1 MPVQFRDYY
10 ETLGV
15 PKTASDEEIRSA
27 FRKLARKHHPDV
39 AKDKKA
45 AEEKFKEINE
55 AYEVLGDPEKRKK
68 YDQLGADW
76 NRPGGFQPPPGW
88 QWEAQQP
95 GGGFYQWGG
104 DGGGVQFEFGGTG
117 FSDFFEAFFGGG
129 RGRSAFGGF
138 GGRQATAERGADVEA
153 DIMVTLEE
161 ALRGSTRTVSLR
173 RAGSN
178 KVENYQVKIPR
189 GVHEGQ
195 RIRLRGQGE
204 AGVRGGKSGDLFL
217 RVRLA
222 RHPDFAVEGSD
233 LIHEVKIEPWRAVL
247 GSELVV
253 PALEGSV
260 RLKVPPGT
268 QGGQRFR
275 LRERGLPG
283 VSGKRGDLY
292 VDVQINVP
300 KKLTEREC
308 ERGIV
313 FGGSGNGEATVANK
327 VHSVRCALCWSE
339 ESARLSRQHNDANVL
354 SIGQRLIPEDLA
366 LNIVRI
372 WLETGFDGGRH
383 ERRVAML
390 NAM

>member
-15 PKTASDEEIRSA
+15 PKTATEDEIRSA
-27 FRKLARKHHPDV
+27 FRKLARKYHPDV

-76 NRPGGFQPPPGW
+76 NRPGGFQPPP
-88 QWEAQQP
+88 QWRQEGQQP
-95 GGGFYQWGG
+95 GGGFYQSGG
-104 DGGGVQFEFGGTG
+104 DGGGVQFEFDGTG

-153 DIMVTLEE
+153 DIMVPLEE
-161 ALRGSTRTVSLR
+161 ALHGSTRTVSLR

-178 KVENYQVKIPR
+178 KVETYQVKIPR

-204 AGVRGGKSGDLFL
+204 AGARGGKSGDLFL

-222 RHPDFAVEGSD
+222 RHPDFVVEGSD
-233 LIHEVKIEPWRAVL
+233 LIHEVKIAPWQAVL
-247 GSELVV
+247 GTELVV
-253 PALEGSV
+253 PTLEGNV
-260 RLKVPPGT
+260 RLKIPPGT

-275 LRERGLPG
+275 LRGRGLPG
-283 VSGKRGDLY
+283 ASGKRGDLY
-292 VDVQINVP
+292 VVVQINIP
-300 KKLTEREC
+300 KKITEREK
-308 ERGIV
+308 E
-313 FGGSGNGEATVANK
+313 
-327 VHSVRCALCWSE
+327 LWSE
-339 ESARLSRQHNDANVL
+339 
-354 SIGQRLIPEDLA
+354 LA
-366 LNIVRI
+366 KLH
-372 WLETGFDGGRH
+372 GG
-383 ERRVAML
+383 
-390 NAM
+390 

>member
-15 PKTASDEEIRSA
+15 SKTATDDEIRSA
-27 FRKLARKHHPDV
+27 FRKLARKYHPDV

-76 NRPGGFQPPPGW
+76 NRPGGFQPAPDW
-88 QWEAQQP
+88 QWQGQQQP
-95 GGGFYQWGG
+95 GGGFHQWGG
-104 DGGGVQFEFGGTG
+104 DGGGVQFEFDGTG

-138 GGRQATAERGADVEA
+138 GRRQATAERGADVEA
-153 DIMVTLEE
+153 DIMVPLEE
-161 ALRGSTRTVSLR
+161 ALHGSTRTVSLR
-173 RAGSN
+173 RAGSD

-195 RIRLRGQGE
+195 RIRLRGQGQ
-204 AGVRGGKSGDLFL
+204 AGTRGGKSGDLFL

-222 RHPDFAVEGSD
+222 RHPDFTVEGSD
-233 LIHEVKIEPWRAVL
+233 LIHEVKIEPWQAVL
-247 GSELVV
+247 GAELVV
-253 PALEGSV
+253 PTLEGNV
-260 RLKVPPGT
+260 RLKIPPGT

-283 VSGKRGDLY
+283 ASGKRGDLY
-292 VDVQINVP
+292 VVAQINVP
-300 KKLTEREC
+300 KKISDRERE
-308 ERGIV
+308 I
-313 FGGSGNGEATVANK
+313 
-327 VHSVRCALCWSE
+327 WSE
-339 ESARLSRQHNDANVL
+339 
-354 SIGQRLIPEDLA
+354 LA
-366 LNIVRI
+366 KLH
-372 WLETGFDGGRH
+372 GG
-383 ERRVAML
+383 
-390 NAM
+390 

>member
-15 PKTASDEEIRSA
+15 PKTATEDEIRSA
-27 FRKLARKHHPDV
+27 FRKLARKYHPDV

-76 NRPGGFQPPPGW
+76 NRPGGFQPPPQW
-88 QWEAQQP
+88 QQEGQQP

-104 DGGGVQFEFGGTG
+104 DGGGVQFEFDGTG

-153 DIMVTLEE
+153 DIMVPLEE
-161 ALRGSTRTVSLR
+161 ALHGSTRTVSLR
-173 RAGSN
+173 RGGSN
-178 KVENYQVKIPR
+178 KVETYQVKIPR

-204 AGVRGGKSGDLFL
+204 AGARGGKSGDLFL

-222 RHPDFAVEGSD
+222 RHPDFVVEGSD
-233 LIHEVKIEPWRAVL
+233 LIHEVKIAPWQAVL
-247 GSELVV
+247 GTELVV
-253 PALEGSV
+253 PTLEGNV
-260 RLKVPPGT
+260 RLKIPPGT

-275 LRERGLPG
+275 LRGRGLPSA
-283 VSGKRGDLY
+283 SGKRGDLY
-292 VDVQINVP
+292 VVVRINIP
-300 KKLTEREC
+300 KKITEREK
-308 ERGIV
+308 E
-313 FGGSGNGEATVANK
+313 
-327 VHSVRCALCWSE
+327 LWSE
-339 ESARLSRQHNDANVL
+339 
-354 SIGQRLIPEDLA
+354 LA
-366 LNIVRI
+366 KLHG
-372 WLETGFDGGRH
+372 E
-383 ERRVAML
+383 
-390 NAM
+390 